1 MSEEKKVST
10 KKNNFWGKIA
20 LTVSFIGLLIAFVP
34 AINNA
39 VNPPPPPVRLDVVIE
54 DAIKDK
60 AKDLLNVFKSDEKED
75 KKVQEEPKAT
85 TAVKDNNRDEITRIS
100 FYASLGLAGLAF
112 CLAMISFVNHESK
125 RFMQASVAVST
136 VIVGY
141 NYILVAICIAL
152 FAMVIFYF
160 MDWVE

>member
-1 MSEEKKVST
+1 MSEKKED
-10 KKNNFWGKIA
+10 KKIKNIWGKAA
-20 LTVSFIGLLIAFVP
+20 LTVSFLGLLVAFIP
-34 AINNA
+34 AIHNA
-39 VNPPPPPVRLDVVIE
+39 VNPPPPPARLNVVIE

-60 AKDLLNVFKSDEKED
+60 AKDLLNVFKSDKEEE
-75 KKVQEEPKAT
+75 VEEEPKT
-85 TAVKDNNRDEITRIS
+85 QIVVVDNKRDEIRRVA
-100 FYASLGLAGLAF
+100 FYASLGLAGFAF
-112 CLAMISFVNHESK
+112 CLAMISYVNHESK

-141 NYILVAICIAL
+141 NYILIAICIAL